1 MEIKDL
7 LAPLFS
13 DSCLIFVAMYLS
25 PLFSLIYPPLRNT
38 SKFSQ
43 AAKLYLARYIL
54 HSHRK
59 GF

>member
-7 LAPLFS
+7 LAPLIS
-13 DSCLIFVAMYLS
+13 DSYLIFVAMYLS
-25 PLFSLIYPPLRNT
+25 PLFSLIYPLRNT

-59 GF
+59 GS